1 VDALVPRLDFAALA
15 QSVYLNQAAL
25 GPIPAQSLEVMR
37 EHLTPGDAILQKL
50 LSPVSGPRP
59 PGVPRVAF
67 RQRCESALEFRGS
80 GSALRGGVIRH
91 CIPLRGSAL
100 RARLTSHILSAYEI
114 ACGAAHYIGSVQAT
128 DRKSMRAIRE
138 GM

>member
-25 GPIPAQSLEVMR
+25 GLIPAQSLEVMR
-37 EHLTPGDAILQKL
+37 EHLTPGDDAILQKL

-67 RQRCESALEFRGS
+67 RQRCESALEFRDS

-91 CIPLRGSAL
+91 CIPLGGSAL

-114 ACGAAHYIGSVQAT
+114 ACEAAHYIGSVQAT

-138 GM
+138 G